1 MGDKESKSAWR
12 CPTCGAWHEREGYHE
27 MTIADQVPTQNEYE
41 KEDNACPSACSFWF
55 CDDDGGFCVLG
66 LHEKPQI
73 DIECSPGP
81 GCPINKGKSEGA
93 ETSGR
98 KEK

>member
-41 KEDNACPSACSFWF
+41 KEDNAC
-55 CDDDGGFCVLG
+55 
-66 LHEKPQI
+66 
-73 DIECSPGP
+73 
-81 GCPINKGKSEGA
+81 KSELL
-93 ETSGR
+93 EPKSWF
-98 KEK
+98 KEFAKTFGSEKR